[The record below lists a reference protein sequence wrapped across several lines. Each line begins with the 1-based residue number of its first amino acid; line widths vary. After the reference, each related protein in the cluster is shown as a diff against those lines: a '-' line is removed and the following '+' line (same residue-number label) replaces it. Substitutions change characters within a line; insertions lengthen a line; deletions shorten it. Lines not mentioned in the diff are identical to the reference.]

1 MNKNREMMEAL
12 GDFLAALSEAQERGE
27 REFTCPL
34 CGGKAFWGRSPGNGH
49 IHAGCDGCGMRIME

>member
-1 MNKNREMMEAL
+1 MKDREMMEAL
-12 GDFLAALSEAQERGE
+12 GDFLAAFSKAEDAGE
-27 REFTCPL
+27 KEFVCPL